1 MNHQEE
7 ISDTQVRIDVALL
20 KQQMA
25 HLVSML
31 EQQNRNAELQKKIL
45 DELVVLAAQGKGSL
59 WMFIT
64 LGGAI
69 ATFILNF
76 KNIIE
81 FFSRS

>member
-1 MNHQEE
+1 MSQEGA
-7 ISDTQVRIDVALL
+7 IDTQVRIDVAVL
-20 KQQMA
+20 KQQMEHMVA
-25 HLVSML
+25 ML
-31 EQQNRNAELQKKIL
+31 EQQNRNAEIQKKIL
-45 DELVVLAAQGKGSL
+45 DELVILAAQGKGSL

-76 KNIIE
+76 KSIID